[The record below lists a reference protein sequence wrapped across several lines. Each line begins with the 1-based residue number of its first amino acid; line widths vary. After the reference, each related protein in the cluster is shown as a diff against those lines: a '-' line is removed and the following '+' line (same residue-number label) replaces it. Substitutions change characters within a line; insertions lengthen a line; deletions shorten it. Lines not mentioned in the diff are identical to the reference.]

1 LTGPWGLRVEAALLR
16 EERVY
21 KEKLDPDV
29 WDNVGSCVPITQFV
43 GACRVGVVLSVRLG
57 WCRVGGLLA
66 AMRGEEGPIAGAT
79 AWLYITAQLLC

>member
-1 LTGPWGLRVEAALLR
+1 MQKPRSDGRS
-16 EERVY
+16 
-21 KEKLDPDV
+21 
-29 WDNVGSCVPITQFV
+29 GSTKKIIIPRHMGQ
-43 GACRVGVVLSVRLG
+43 CRVVCTDHTVYRRVPLGVVRLVRLG